1 MPNSKNV
8 QLCNGVCKSPN
19 RDQVSRFS
27 LFKRRWW
34 FLLLAALTCFGLL
47 LQSLPTQ
54 AAFPA
59 PVVNV
64 KTNYYTIQGN
74 SPQQLRQQLN
84 QLGPISRTGRRFDGN
99 TQWRVRWKYGYSN
112 RPNQCQL
119 TSAQITLNA
128 IITMPR
134 WQTPTNAQPQLKQR
148 WQRYTRALQL
158 HENGHRDNGVAA
170 ARELTNSLRQLGQ
183 RRFSS
188 CTAMT
193 QQFKQTSDRI
203 ISYYSQ
209 RDKDYDRVTQHG
221 RTQGAVFP

>member
-1 MPNSKNV
+1 LL
-8 QLCNGVCKSPN
+8 Q
-19 RDQVSRFS
+19 
-27 LFKRRWW
+27 RRWW
-34 FLLLAALTCFGLL
+34 FLLLAALTCFCLL
-47 LQSLPTQ
+47 LPSLPTQ

-64 KTNYYTIQGN
+64 KTNYYTVRGN

-99 TQWRVRWKYGYSN
+99 TKWRIRWNYGYSN

-119 TSAQITLNA
+119 TNAQITVNVT
-128 IITMPR
+128 ITMPR
-134 WQTPTNAQPQLKQR
+134 WQTQANAPIQLKQR
-148 WQRYTRALQL
+148 WQRYIKALQL
-158 HENGHRDNGVAA
+158 HENGHRDHGVAA

-188 CTAMT
+188 CTAMS

-209 RDKDYDRVTQHG
+209 RDRDYDRVTQHG